1 MKPSAEETSASGNAF
16 AHQQEIA
23 NSHLTPMSCIL
34 PTRNIVS
41 RLALMK
47 RHICLA
53 TLGRVDARGDIAS
66 AARLSHKYDMA
77 EILNEATKRMH
88 PLFPD
93 TFTEWDKNG
102 PLSPRPRPPPRASC
116 RPAEHAR

>member
-16 AHQQEIA
+16 ARRQEIA
-23 NSHLTPMSCIL
+23 TSHWTPMSCIL

-41 RLALMK
+41 RLVLMK
-47 RHICLA
+47 HHIGLA
-53 TLGRVDARGDIAS
+53 TLGRVEARGDITS
-66 AARLSHKYDMA
+66 AARLYHKYDMA
-77 EILNEATKRMH
+77 EILDKATKPMH

-102 PLSPRPRPPPRASC
+102 PLSPRPCPSPRASC
-116 RPAEHAR
+116 RSAEHAR